1 MPKCFKNSVL
11 WLEYVVIQIRGHQAA
26 AVLGLGSIKSGHVRG
41 EVKGDLSL
49 QPKTTKPPYPPPPPF
64 KASSITNRINNN
76 SIKAALY
83 SLLLLTNIHKKYM
96 SRFHNIP
103 RSAHTNTPNRYHRTG
118 FSLQSLVLRNAQ
130 RLTFHVTLRTEV
142 FDLPR

>member
-1 MPKCFKNSVL
+1 M
-11 WLEYVVIQIRGHQAA
+11 VIQIRGHQAA
-26 AVLGLGSIKSGHVRG
+26 AVLGLRSIKSGNVRG

-49 QPKTTKPPYPPPPPF
+49 RPKTTKPPSHPPPPPF
-64 KASSITNRINNN
+64 KASSITNRINNK

-83 SLLLLTNIHKKYM
+83 SLLLITNIHKKYM
-96 SRFHNIP
+96 SQLHNIP
-103 RSAHTNTPNRYHRTG
+103 RSAHTNTPYRYDRTG

-142 FDLPR
+142 LDLPR

>member
-49 QPKTTKPPYPPPPPF
+49 RPKTTKPPSPPPPPF
-64 KASSITNRINNN
+64 KASSITNRINNK

-83 SLLLLTNIHKKYM
+83 SLLLITNIHKKYM
-96 SRFHNIP
+96 SQLHNIP
-103 RSAHTNTPNRYHRTG
+103 RSAHTNTPYRYDRTG

-142 FDLPR
+142 LDLPR